1 MSSLFGLGKCSVYR
15 IHTQGSDFILDSKDT
30 MGKLLPDANSFYS
43 EC

>member
-15 IHTQGSDFILDSKDT
+15 VYTRGSDFILDSKDT